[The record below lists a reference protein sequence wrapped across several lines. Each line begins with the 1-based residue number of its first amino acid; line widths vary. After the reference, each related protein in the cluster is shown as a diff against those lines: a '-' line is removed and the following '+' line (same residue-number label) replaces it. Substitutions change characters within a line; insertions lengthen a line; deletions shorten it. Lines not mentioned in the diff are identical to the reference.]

1 MGFQMGFNLKATW
14 YGSGR
19 GQAKGRKA
27 RPRILLTTEKKELR
41 MAQSTPAT
49 KFLDKLKVPYTVH
62 SYDYD
67 PDPGK
72 VGLQAA
78 AEMGVPPAQV
88 FKTLMVLVDG
98 AAACVLAP
106 SDCQVNMKQLAL
118 LAGGKRA
125 GMMPPEAAEKFTA
138 YKVGGI
144 SPLGQK
150 RAAPVFLD
158 ASAFNFESIYI
169 NGGQRGLQIL
179 IAPHKLVEVLR
190 ATAGAIAI

>member
-1 MGFQMGFNLKATW
+1 M
-14 YGSGR
+14 S
-19 GQAKGRKA
+19 
-27 RPRILLTTEKKELR
+27 
-41 MAQSTPAT
+41 QSTPAT
-49 KFLDKLKVPYTVH
+49 KFLDKLKVPYTLH

-78 AEMGVPPAQV
+78 AEMGVPPARV
-88 FKTLMVLVDG
+88 FKTLMILVDG
-98 AAACVLAP
+98 KAVCALVP
-106 SDCQVNMKQLAL
+106 SDRQVNMKGLAA

-125 GMMPPEAAEKFTA
+125 GMMPPEEAEKFTA

-150 RAAPVFLD
+150 RAVPAFLD
-158 ASAFNFESIYI
+158 ASAMAFESIYI

-179 IAPHKLVEVLR
+179 INPEALVDV
-190 ATAGAIAI
+190 AKAKVAVFTA

>member
-1 MGFQMGFNLKATW
+1 
-14 YGSGR
+14 
-19 GQAKGRKA
+19 
-27 RPRILLTTEKKELR
+27 

-49 KFLDKLKVPYTVH
+49 KFLDKFKVPYTLR

-67 PDPGK
+67 PDPGR

-78 AEMGVPPAQV
+78 EAIGESPARV
-88 FKTLMVLVDG
+88 FKTLMILVDG
-98 AAACVLAP
+98 AAVCALIP
-106 SDCQVNMKQLAL
+106 SDRQVNMKQLAA

-125 GMMPPEAAEKFTA
+125 ALMPAPAAEKFTA

-150 RAAPVFLD
+150 RTVPVFID
-158 ASAFNFESIYI
+158 DSARGFEGIYI

-179 IAPHKLVEVLR
+179 IAPDKLAEVLS
-190 ATAGAIAI
+190 AKMAPLTN